1 MKIVR
6 FLRDGKAEYG
16 IVEDERIYP
25 CHGDPFAGL
34 TRTEETVDPSSVRL
48 LAPVSPPNI
57 ICLGLN
63 YRKHADESHLAYP
76 PVPLIFLKPITALCG
91 PGDRVVLPRSYED
104 SIDFE
109 SELAIVIGACAK
121 DISEEEVPRVVL
133 GYTIGND
140 VSNRAAQFKDGQWTR
155 GKSYDTFCP
164 LGPAI
169 VTDLDGDNLAISCRV
184 DGVIMQASN
193 TSDMIF
199 PCRQIVSFLSQC
211 MTLLPGTVILTGT
224 PEGVGYARKPPVFLK
239 AGQTVECI
247 IEGIGTLAN
256 PVSGPG
262 PETGKAATGR

>member
-25 CHGDPFAGL
+25 CHGNPFLGL
-34 TRTEETVDPSSVRL
+34 TRREEAVDPSSVRL
-48 LAPVSPPNI
+48 CAPVSPPNI

-91 PGDRVVLPRSYED
+91 PGDPVVLPRSYED

-109 SELAIVIGACAK
+109 SELAIVIGTRAK

-140 VSNRAAQFKDGQWTR
+140 VSNRAAQFKDRQWTR

-169 VTDLDGDNLAISCRV
+169 VTDLDPDNLAISCRV
-184 DGVIMQASN
+184 DGVVMQASN

-199 PCRQIVSFLSQC
+199 SCRQIVAFISRC

-224 PEGVGYARKPPVFLK
+224 PEGVGFARKPPVFLK
-239 AGQTVECI
+239 AGQTVECLV
-247 IEGIGTLAN
+247 EGIGILAN
-256 PVSGPG
+256 PVSGPD
-262 PETGKAATGR
+262 P